1 MLKDSRELRHLNF
14 SGSSVF
20 DAARSLL
27 FPGTP
32 VQLRDH
38 ILEAILL
45 PRELES
51 AWKEASQSYAH
62 AVQLNTNDVDAV
74 YNLSFVQQQLGF
86 IVELREAMRRAKLQ
100 ADEAVRRNEYH
111 HALEILQ
118 SLNNP
123 IANKKFQDY
132 VKKLKDIDAI
142 VTPSQP

>member
-1 MLKDSRELRHLNF
+1 
-14 SGSSVF
+14 
-20 DAARSLL
+20 
-27 FPGTP
+27 
-32 VQLRDH
+32 
-38 ILEAILL
+38 
-45 PRELES
+45 
-51 AWKEASQSYAH
+51 
-62 AVQLNTNDVDAV
+62 VDAV

-111 HALEILQ
+111 HALGILQ